1 MDVELKHLARL
12 RRQIAMQSGGAAM
25 KDASQWQA
33 KLLKAVVA
41 MSSVSLDH
49 ELVRMRELLATRS
62 IDLEQ
67 SLL

>member
-1 MDVELKHLARL
+1 
-12 RRQIAMQSGGAAM
+12 M

-33 KLLKAVVA
+33 KLLKAAVA
-41 MSSVSLDH
+41 MSSISLDH
-49 ELVRMRELLATRS
+49 ELVRMQELLAMRS